1 MNIGGAPLV
10 LRRFQIDE
18 TGTSGANV
26 WIEARQPGLVSF
38 LLTIVGL
45 DPNSSLR
52 VTRGSISFQ
61 NSSVFGMNQVSTP
74 LANIGAFVGGYK
86 KPFWA
91 LVFSGL
97 MLFAGLSFAFTE
109 DGGALFGIF
118 AFLALVGL
126 LYYYLQKTM
135 FMGFETSGGGTYG
148 FAFKASVLEGVGV
161 DIKRVESTIAYV
173 NSLISSASLGEAFVE
188 QPNPSLGRPT
198 SHHARLGHRPC
209 RTTYAR
215 TDGGRCPRTGR
226 SAGGGPTGRTCA
238 RGGTARRTGRPADTA
253 TRFSA
258 GACTRTTDHATPR
271 TSDQPA
277 DDRHAVPLATRLIGS
292 QPLPK
297 GRVDVGQWGQ

>member
-1 MNIGGAPLV
+1 MFFWHQFRLQVMNIGGAPLV

-26 WIEARQPGLVSF
+26 WIEARQPGITSF
-38 LLTIVGL
+38 LLTVVGL

-74 LANIGAFVGGYK
+74 LANVGAFVGGYK

-91 LVFSGL
+91 LVFSLMMFLLGL
-97 MLFAGLSFAFTE
+97 IVGSEFGATAFTFFIFLTLAGL
-109 DGGALFGIF
+109 
-118 AFLALVGL
+118 V
-126 LYYYLQKTM
+126 YYYLQKTM

-188 QPNPSLGRPT
+188 QSQMQVL
-198 SHHARLGHRPC
+198 
-209 RTTYAR
+209 
-215 TDGGRCPRTGR
+215 GGRQ
-226 SAGGGPTGRTCA
+226 
-238 RGGTARRTGRPADTA
+238 A
-253 TRFSA
+253 TMLAS
-258 GACTRTTDHATPR
+258 ATPP
-271 TSDQPA
+271 TAVSAPVPVAVAAPTQVVQPEATQPPAPAPVAASAVAPVAQPTPPAVSAPAPTPSDQTMASDTPPTNQSSI
-277 DDRHAVPLATRLIGS
+277 DTQSPWPPV
-292 QPLPK
+292 
-297 GRVDVGQWGQ
+297 

>member
-1 MNIGGAPLV
+1 MNISGSALV

-26 WIEARQPGLVSF
+26 WIEARQPGIISF
-38 LLTIVGL
+38 LLTLVGL

-91 LVFSGL
+91 LVFAGL
-97 MLFAGLSFAFTE
+97 MFFLGLSLAFVE
-109 DGGALFGIF
+109 DGGIFFGFF
-118 AFLALVGL
+118 AFLSICGL

-173 NSLISSASLGEAFVE
+173 NSLISSASLGETFVE
-188 QPNPSLGRPT
+188 QAQTQVL
-198 SHHARLGHRPC
+198 
-209 RTTYAR
+209 
-215 TDGGRCPRTGR
+215 GGRQ
-226 SAGGGPTGRTCA
+226 
-238 RGGTARRTGRPADTA
+238 A
-253 TRFSA
+253 TMLAS
-258 GACTRTTDHATPR
+258 T
-271 TSDQPA
+271 QPA
-277 DDRHAVPLATRLIGS
+277 APVAQRPSAPMVVVAPAPAPMVPAPIPAAPAPAPVAPAPTHPPAAPPAP
-292 QPLPK
+292 QPQNNGTPPWPP
-297 GRVDVGQWGQ
+297 V

>member
-1 MNIGGAPLV
+1 MNISGGALV

-18 TGTSGANV
+18 TGVSGANV

-38 LLTIVGL
+38 LLTLVGL

-97 MLFAGLSFAFTE
+97 MFFLGLSLAFTE
-109 DGGALFGIF
+109 DGGVLFGIF

-126 LYYYLQKTM
+126 VYYYLQKTM

-173 NSLISSASLGEAFVE
+173 NSLISSASLGENFIE
-188 QPNPSLGRPT
+188 QSQTAVL
-198 SHHARLGHRPC
+198 
-209 RTTYAR
+209 
-215 TDGGRCPRTGR
+215 GGRQATMLASTAPQP
-226 SAGGGPTGRTCA
+226 AAIQQPTA
-238 RGGTARRTGRPADTA
+238 PQPAA
-253 TRFSA
+253 PQPA
-258 GACTRTTDHATPR
+258 AIQQPAAPQPAVIQQPATP
-271 TSDQPA
+271 QPA
-277 DDRHAVPLATRLIGS
+277 TP
-292 QPLPK
+292 QPAPAAQTENPDSPPWPP
-297 GRVDVGQWGQ
+297 V

>member
-18 TGTSGANV
+18 TGMSGANV
-26 WIEARQPGLVSF
+26 WIEARQPGIVSF
-38 LLTIVGL
+38 LLTMVGL

-97 MLFAGLSFAFTE
+97 MMFTGLSLAFTE
-109 DGGALFGIF
+109 DGGVLFGLFIV
-118 AFLALVGL
+118 LALIGL
-126 LYYYLQKTM
+126 IYYYLQKTM

-161 DIKRVESTIAYV
+161 DIKRVEGTIAYV
-173 NSLISSASLGEAFVE
+173 NSLISSASLGETFVE
-188 QPNPSLGRPT
+188 QKQTQVL
-198 SHHARLGHRPC
+198 
-209 RTTYAR
+209 
-215 TDGGRCPRTGR
+215 GGRQATMLASNTAPAAQPVYAPAP
-226 SAGGGPTGRTCA
+226 SAPVPTPAVQPVAAQPPAPIPAPAPSVTQAVQASPQAPPGQP
-238 RGGTARRTGRPADTA
+238 TAPAQ
-253 TRFSA
+253 
-258 GACTRTTDHATPR
+258 
-271 TSDQPA
+271 QPA
-277 DDRHAVPLATRLIGS
+277 PPPAPPTN
-292 QPLPK
+292 QPQNETASPWPP
-297 GRVDVGQWGQ
+297 V

>member
-18 TGTSGANV
+18 TGMSGANV
-26 WIEARQPGLVSF
+26 WIEARQPGIVSF
-38 LLTIVGL
+38 LLTMVGL

-97 MLFAGLSFAFTE
+97 MMFTGLSLAFTE
-109 DGGALFGIF
+109 DGGVLFGLFIV
-118 AFLALVGL
+118 LALIGL
-126 LYYYLQKTM
+126 IYYYLQKTM

-161 DIKRVESTIAYV
+161 DIKRVEGTIAYV
-173 NSLISSASLGEAFVE
+173 NSLISSASLGETFVE
-188 QPNPSLGRPT
+188 QKQTQVL
-198 SHHARLGHRPC
+198 
-209 RTTYAR
+209 
-215 TDGGRCPRTGR
+215 GGRQATMLASNTAPVAQPVYAPAP
-226 SAGGGPTGRTCA
+226 SAPVPTPAVQPVAAQPPAPIPAPAPSVTQAVQASPQAPPGQP
-238 RGGTARRTGRPADTA
+238 TAPAQ
-253 TRFSA
+253 
-258 GACTRTTDHATPR
+258 
-271 TSDQPA
+271 QPA
-277 DDRHAVPLATRLIGS
+277 PPPAPPVN
-292 QPLPK
+292 QPQNETASPWPP
-297 GRVDVGQWGQ
+297 V